1 MSLRPQEAKILPLP
15 PFALLHKQPA
25 QSCQFPYMLAFPFS
39 LGSQLP
45 PSLRP
50 LRLTLLQLVSILGV
64 AGFMQAV
71 ALPFGLGKLAFF
83 CLGIQWLAFIPAFKW
98 KTEFFYDLTGSLTFL
113 ATIFLSLYAGAWP
126 PHPRQ
131 QMASLLIMVWA
142 FRLGYFLFTR
152 IIQHGKDS
160 RFDTVKHDAL
170 LFLQYWSVQG
180 LWVFLTCLPVLICA
194 TKKGEGVRNPA
205 WPIPSD
211 LVGMLVFLVGMGVE
225 MGADFQKYQ
234 WQNDWQHRDEFI
246 NTGLWSWSRHPNYAG
261 EMTLHL
267 GVFLLASGSYTR
279 PLEWVCAA
287 MGPTF
292 IVLLLYKVSLPML
305 EKRANARWKDN
316 KMYKVYMQRT
326 PAILPGVPEWF

>member
-1 MSLRPQEAKILPLP
+1 LVVSPKRPTQSRHFPTPRALPISLPLS
-15 PFALLHKQPA
+15 PF
-25 QSCQFPYMLAFPFS
+25 
-39 LGSQLP
+39 P
-45 PSLRP
+45 PSLYFK
-50 LRLTLLQLVSILGV
+50 LVAILGV

-71 ALPFGLGKLAFF
+71 ALPLGLWKFAVF

-98 KTEFFYDLTGSLTFL
+98 KTEMFYDLTGSLTFL
-113 ATIFLSLYAGAWP
+113 ATMLLSLYDGAWP

-152 IIQHGKDS
+152 ILQHGKDS

-170 LFLQYWSVQG
+170 LFLQFWTVQG

-194 TKKGEGVRNPA
+194 TKKGENVRNPA

-225 MGADFQKYQ
+225 MVADFQKYQ
-234 WQNDWQHRDEFI
+234 WHNDWQHRDEFI
-246 NTGLWSWSRHPNYAG
+246 NAGLWSWSRHPNYAG
-261 EMTLHL
+261 EMTLHF
-267 GVFLLASGSYTR
+267 GVFLLASGSFTR

-287 MGPTF
+287 MGPAF
-292 IVLLLYKVSLPML
+292 IVMLLYKISLPMV
-305 EKRANARWKDN
+305 EKKANAKWKDD
-316 KMYKVYMQRT
+316 KLYKIYMQRT
-326 PAILPGVPEWF
+326 PAILPGVPKWF